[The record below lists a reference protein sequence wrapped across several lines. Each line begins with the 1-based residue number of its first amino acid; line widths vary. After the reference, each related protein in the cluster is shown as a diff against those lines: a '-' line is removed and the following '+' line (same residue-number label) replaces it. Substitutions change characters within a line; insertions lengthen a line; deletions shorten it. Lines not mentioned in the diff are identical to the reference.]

1 MLLHKIRKL
10 KNDIMPFTIKNIMVS
25 RLFVLLAIFLVP
37 VAIFLVF
44 NFTDFSVWWTSD
56 PLLSDIIVK
65 FITPFTYAVS
75 WFYFLVLFA
84 NRFADTIDSMEKHT
98 NIIPLRLKIFYGI
111 NALFVLFVFV
121 FPLITPVVSIL
132 SFASMMWQLTTFR
145 KTNWDEKQNIPLITK
160 ILAIAAAILPIFCTV
175 SIIPDYL
182 KLPIYLFQS
191 VWIPML
197 DLVMIFSYCLCTA
210 LAIGSLLV
218 LFANSGVSE
227 YEQLWSDPKKDQT
240 MLYIAILEVLLTV
253 GLMILAYANEITGKY
268 PIVDFFYNLGFV
280 IVLIVSIVNFF
291 TGKSKNK
298 KFSSHLFGY
307 ILAAVFMGSNL
318 FIYDIETSI
327 VSEWVRV
334 ITLNLLA
341 FIFIVVFLYTF
352 VKMEESE
359 F

>member
-1 MLLHKIRKL
+1 
-10 KNDIMPFTIKNIMVS
+10 MPFTIKNIIVS
-25 RLFVLLAIFLVP
+25 RLFVLLAIFVVP
-37 VAIFLVF
+37 VAIFLIF
-44 NFTDFSVWWTSD
+44 NVTDFSVWWSND
-56 PLLSDIIVK
+56 PVLSAIIVK
-65 FITPFTYAVS
+65 FLTPLTYAVS
-75 WFYFLVLFA
+75 WFYFLILFA

-121 FPLITPVVSIL
+121 FPLITPLVSIL
-132 SFASMMWQLTTFR
+132 SFASMMWQLTTF
-145 KTNWDEKQNIPLITK
+145 KKSNWDEKQKVPLITK
-160 ILAIAAAILPIFCTV
+160 ILAVAAAILPIFCTA
-175 SIIPDYL
+175 SIAPDYL
-182 KLPIYLFQS
+182 ELPIYLFQS
-191 VWIPML
+191 VWVPLL

-218 LFANSGVSE
+218 LFANNGVSE
-227 YEQLWSDPKKDQT
+227 YEQLWSDPKRDQT
-240 MLYIAILEVLLTV
+240 MLYIAILEILITI
-253 GLMILAYANEITGKY
+253 GLMVLAYANELTGNY
-268 PIVDFFYNLGFV
+268 PIIDLFYNLGFV

-298 KFSSHLFGY
+298 KFRSHLLGY

-318 FIYDIETSI
+318 FIYDIELTI

-334 ITLNLLA
+334 ISLNVLA
-341 FIFIVVFLYTF
+341 TVFIAVFLYTF